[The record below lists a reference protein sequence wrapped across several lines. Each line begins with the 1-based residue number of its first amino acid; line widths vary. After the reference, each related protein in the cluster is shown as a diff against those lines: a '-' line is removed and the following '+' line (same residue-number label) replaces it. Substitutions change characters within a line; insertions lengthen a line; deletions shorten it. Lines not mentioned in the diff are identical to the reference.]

1 MYNRELLDPLLRYVV
16 DQISLGARPEPIH
29 LLQRNH
35 ICTLNR
41 INDPAEVDLA
51 ITALAELNVVGH
63 YLNHAYIV
71 VFEAFTHHYLLSTDS
86 QNSFL

>member
-1 MYNRELLDPLLRYVV
+1 MVV
-16 DQISLGARPEPIH
+16 ARKCIDQGLNLVGHLGACPEPVH
-29 LLQRNH
+29 LLERNH
-35 ICTLNR
+35 VCTLNR

-71 VFEAFTHHYLLSTDS
+71 VSEAFTDHY
-86 QNSFL
+86 